1 MMVNLIYFYDII
13 STMSRN
19 IVNDAWTVSP
29 EQKYKQDGKFKS
41 FEVSSVSIDL
51 SPHQRGRSQCNLDI
65 TLDRIKRL
73 VGRGCPIELFILL
86 INSMM
91 NISATITIDRFRNI
105 SVVIETYYHMKRYI
119 DEAIMKMIDRSFFT
133 DLSFDDAKKIVSNLS
148 LEKYLYCFEGHE
160 SGVCLVVLGPN
171 DRAQNQYEQP
181 WYLFQQEVQKFNE
194 SRTILMTPEQEE
206 RLVTRNEDFH
216 RLVEF
221 TSPFNKTTRK
231 VVFKK
236 QDSKVKIIR
245 QTLDVEKLAE
255 QLLNA
260 KRELQNMLQLDE
272 IRDLQQ
278 CMFPSE

>member
-19 IVNDAWTVSP
+19 IVNDAWTVRP
-29 EQKYKQDGKFKS
+29 YQKYKRNGMFES
-41 FEVSSVSIDL
+41 FEVSSASIDL
-51 SPHQRGRSQCNLDI
+51 SPHQRGISQCTLNI

-73 VGRGCPIELFILL
+73 VGRGCPIEFFTIL

-91 NISATITIDRFRNI
+91 NISATITIDRYGNF

-133 DLSFDDAKKIVSNLS
+133 DLSFDDARKIVLNLS

-221 TSPFNKTTRK
+221 TSAT
-231 VVFKK
+231 
-236 QDSKVKIIR
+236 
-245 QTLDVEKLAE
+245 
-255 QLLNA
+255 
-260 KRELQNMLQLDE
+260 
-272 IRDLQQ
+272 
-278 CMFPSE
+278 